1 MPRYVYK
8 TRPYVHQVRAL
19 KKLLRQQYGGALLM
33 APRTGKTKV
42 AIDWLAIKFKLR
54 EINRVLII
62 CPKFVMDVWEEQ
74 LEMHCP
80 VPYEVYF
87 WDRTER
93 KNGGI
98 PPAGKR
104 LLVVITNYEAF
115 QTPGP
120 KIKTNKV
127 DDEGNPVYRRS
138 TKKGRIANRNE
149 VRRWCQGGKVAGILD
164 ESHRIKSPG
173 AAAARTI
180 ITTHAAFPY
189 RIIATGTPITK
200 KARPH
205 DAYQQ
210 WKWLNPVRFEDF
222 ENLED
227 FKQYFGRWVKIKQV
241 PVPLFKGSRHFAE
254 LKELMEM
261 DAFSIDRDQCFDM
274 EPDDVQEIPI
284 KLSRSARVYDDMA
297 ERMVSYIR
305 QHTAEASIPLVKVLR
320 LAQITGGH
328 VTTDKGQSIVVG
340 TEKIDATMDLMRE
353 CIEHGERVVIAA
365 RFRPDLDLL
374 YDKIRSM
381 SRKLPV
387 FEIRGGMKREEVTVG
402 LKKARKITDNPLVYI
417 VHPRAASLGIDLSF
431 CSRMIWY
438 SLTNSYV
445 DYTQCCDRIALAPF
459 RTYTYM
465 LADGID
471 RLLYEELQE
480 DGQIARAV
488 IRNPERLFRR
498 GRNE

>member
-1 MPRYVYK
+1 MARYVYK
-8 TRPYVHQVRAL
+8 TRPFVHQVRAL
-19 KKLLRQQYGGALLM
+19 KKLLRNEWGGALLM

-42 AIDWLAIKFKLR
+42 AIDWLAINFQLR
-54 EINRVLII
+54 KINRVLIV

-74 LEMHCP
+74 LAEHCP

-87 WDRTER
+87 WDQKER
-93 KNGGI
+93 RNGGI
-98 PPAGKR
+98 PPPGKQR

-115 QTPGP
+115 GTPGP
-120 KIKTNKV
+120 KIYTGKF
-127 DDEGNPVYRRS
+127 DEDGNALYRRS

-149 VRRWCQGGKVAGILD
+149 VRRWCAGGKVAGILD
-164 ESHRIKSPG
+164 ESHRIKSAG
-173 AAAARTI
+173 AAAARTV
-180 ITTHAAFPY
+180 ITTHGSFPY
-189 RIIATGTPITK
+189 RLIATGTPITK

-210 WKWLNPVRFEDF
+210 WKWLNPERFDEF

-227 FKQYFGRWVKIKQV
+227 FKNYFGRWVKVDKI
-241 PVPLFKGSRHFAE
+241 PVPLFKGSKHFDE

-274 EPDDVQEIPI
+274 PPDDVHIIPV

-297 ERMVSYIR
+297 ERMVSYVR

-320 LAQITGGH
+320 LAQIAGGH
-328 VTTDKGQSIVVG
+328 VTTDRGETIVVG

-365 RFRPDLDLL
+365 RFRPELDLL
-374 YDKIRSM
+374 YDRI
-381 SRKLPV
+381 RKLNRRLPI

-402 LKKARKITDNPLVYI
+402 LRKARKITDNPLVYI
-417 VHPRAASLGIDLSF
+417 VQPRAASLGIDMSF
-431 CSRMIWY
+431 CSRMVWY
-438 SLTNSYV
+438 SLGNSYV

-459 RTYTYM
+459 RTFTYM
-465 LADGID
+465 LTDGID
-471 RLLYEELQE
+471 RLLYEELQQ

-488 IRNPERLFRR
+488 IRNPERLFRHAD
-498 GRNE
+498 